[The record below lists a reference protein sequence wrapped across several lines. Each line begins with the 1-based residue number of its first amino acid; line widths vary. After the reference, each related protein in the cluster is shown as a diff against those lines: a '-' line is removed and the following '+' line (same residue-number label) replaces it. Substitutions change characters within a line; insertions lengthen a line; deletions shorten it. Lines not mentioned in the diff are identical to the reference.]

1 MLMEWNL
8 RSPISVFGA
17 FGGGELALVARGVL
31 SVFAESSPRSVV
43 GVDEGHTHHPR
54 LLLPPPSFPPAHGN
68 EIHYLLYCCCCRCS
82 GAAGWRK
89 SRTSSG
95 GRGGRLVGKG
105 KRVGPPHPMFHSL
118 VTREVH
124 ANINSTARQTERQ
137 TYFAAW
143 R

>member
-54 LLLPPPSFPPAHGN
+54 LLLPPSLPPSLLRMVMRFTTCSIAAAAAAVVLLAGASRAPPQAV
-68 EIHYLLYCCCCRCS
+68 
-82 GAAGWRK
+82 AVAV
-89 SRTSSG
+89 SSG
-95 GRGGRLVGKG
+95 KEKELGHRIQCST
-105 KRVGPPHPMFHSL
+105 HS
-118 VTREVH
+118 
-124 ANINSTARQTERQ
+124 
-137 TYFAAW
+137 
-143 R
+143 